1 MNTGKRDE
9 TQAHEYRK
17 AKTHIIYNNE
27 YHAKS
32 FMYGAFSTIY
42 TQSKIIEW
50 FLPKKISVFKYILP
64 KKKRYISETRK
75 AQIFSDEGIFTS

>member
-1 MNTGKRDE
+1 
-9 TQAHEYRK
+9 
-17 AKTHIIYNNE
+17 
-27 YHAKS
+27 
-32 FMYGAFSTIY
+32 MYGAFSTIY